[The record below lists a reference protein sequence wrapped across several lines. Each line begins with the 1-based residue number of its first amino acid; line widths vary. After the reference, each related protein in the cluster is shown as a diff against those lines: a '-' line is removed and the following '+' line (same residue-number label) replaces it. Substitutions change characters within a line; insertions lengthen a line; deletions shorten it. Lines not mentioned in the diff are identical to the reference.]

1 MKYYL
6 VFINTLD
13 DFEAVCVSSYDSYEE
28 QQAALE
34 KYNLRLERYWS
45 DWLGF
50 PQVEFHKVQ
59 ALSEVN

>member
-13 DFEAVCVSSYDSYEE
+13 DFEVVCISSYDSYEE

-34 KYNLRLERYWS
+34 KYNLRLEQYGF